1 MARTTSRSVVLTRQ
15 ICSVICFAGASAGCA
30 LIQNVDSA
38 AGSRP
43 TSAATAQDKHAAA
56 DTTQSVAEKPD
67 ACPSSE
73 FGKFLRAFSDS
84 AKVQRQFTKFPLE
97 HGQLDLAASDTD
109 QSYKLR
115 TITSFEAIPSFDSHH
130 GGIIIPSETQRAK
143 AKVRLV
149 IQSKGAPE
157 DPEYPEERKLPEDMA
172 AKLYIEDTGFH
183 VYYRFQWLDG
193 CWYLR
198 AIHDKST

>member
-1 MARTTSRSVVLTRQ
+1 MGRTAGRSVVLTRQ
-15 ICSVICFAGASAGCA
+15 ICSVICFAGVTAGCA
-30 LIQNVDSA
+30 LIPNIDSA
-38 AGSRP
+38 AGPRP
-43 TSAATAQDKHAAA
+43 ASVATAKDKHAAA
-56 DTTQSVAEKPD
+56 DTTQSIAEKAD

-73 FGKFLRAFSDS
+73 FSRFLRAFSDS
-84 AKVQRQFTKFPLE
+84 ARVQRQFTRFPLE
-97 HGQLDLAASDTD
+97 HGQLDLAAPAN
-109 QSYKLR
+109 QGYKLR
-115 TITSFEAIPSFDSHH
+115 TIASFEGIPSFDSHH

-149 IQSKGAPE
+149 TESKGAPE
-157 DPEYPEERKLPEDMA
+157 DPEFPEERKSPDDIA

-183 VYYRFQWLDG
+183 VYYRFQRLDG